1 MRRPSLIN
9 ASLVIAASYVVSNL
23 AGFFTRALIHAQFGQ
38 GLEQDA
44 YRLAFNIPDLLF
56 NLLAGGA
63 LASAFI
69 PTYAGRLA
77 QGQHAEAWRLAKRV
91 ALMVMLIVGAVAA
104 IAVLAA
110 PWLIQQVIAPEASVE
125 AQTLTAEL
133 MRVLLISTVVFGL
146 SGLLMGQ
153 LQSNGNFLAPALAPV
168 LYNGGQIFG
177 ALALVPIFGVYGL
190 AYGVVLGALLHL
202 AVQAPFIRSPEF
214 RVESPESGAASPES
228 RVQSPVR
235 PDSALSTHNSGL
247 TARDSGLGTPDSR
260 LSTDLAFILRAMP
273 LRMLG
278 SGAVYVNNIVRDRLA
293 SGAML
298 GAVSALNS
306 AFAIMILPQAVIAQ
320 AISTALFPT
329 ISAHAARGERA
340 EFARAMTQAINIII
354 ALSMPAAAGL
364 IVLGQ
369 PLIALLFQRGQF
381 DAQDTRQAALALA
394 MYGVGLLGHCV
405 LEIVTRA
412 FYALKDNRLP
422 VLLAVGSVCV
432 NIALSLTLLRT
443 SWFPLGFMALALANS
458 IATTLEAI
466 MLYAFLMRRTPELAL
481 RSTVSEFVKSAV
493 ATAVMSAVAVTG
505 LAAAGNSA
513 IATLGTLLLSAL
525 VYFALATLLKS
536 ELVGFV
542 RRIARR

>member
-23 AGFFTRALIHAQFGQ
+23 AGFVTRALINAQFGQ

-77 QGQHAEAWRLAKRV
+77 RGQSAEAWQLAKRV
-91 ALMVMLIVGAVAA
+91 ALMAMLIVGAFAA
-104 IAVLAA
+104 FAALGA
-110 PWLIQQVIAPEASVE
+110 PWLIQHVIAPDASLE
-125 AQTLTAEL
+125 SQTLTAAL
-133 MRVLLISTVVFGL
+133 MRVLLISTVIFGL
-146 SGLLMGQ
+146 SGLLMGL

-177 ALALVPIFGVYGL
+177 ALVLAPIFGVYGL

-202 AVQAPFIRSPEF
+202 AVQAPFILKVQNS
-214 RVESPESGAASPES
+214 ES
-228 RVQSPVR
+228 RVPSRESRVPSPAR
-235 PDSALSTHNSGL
+235 SDSAISTQHPGLSTP
-247 TARDSGLGTPDSR
+247 DSGLMPD
-260 LSTDLAFILRAMP
+260 LSFILRAMP

-381 DAQDTRQAALALA
+381 DSQDTRQAALALA

-422 VLLAVGSVCV
+422 VLLAVGSVSV
-432 NIALSLTLLRT
+432 NIALSLALLGAN
-443 SWFPLGFMALALANS
+443 WFPLNFMALALANS

-466 MLYAFLMRRTPELAL
+466 ALYVFLMRRTPELRL
-481 RSTVSEFVKSAV
+481 RSTAIELAKSTA
-493 ATAVMSAVAVTG
+493 ATAVMSGVALTG
-505 LAAAGNSA
+505 LSSAGSGA
-513 IATLGTLLLSAL
+513 IATLGTLLLSMLA
-525 VYFALATLLKS
+525 YFALAMLLRS
-536 ELVGFV
+536 ELHTFA
-542 RRIARR
+542 RRIFRR